1 LFSFSAAA
9 RERSLQLNF
18 IVSPWNLVKNNTAL
32 SNRFLCVRV
41 PKTEKKEKTTRKIK
55 WKIHYGRPLSGC
67 GFYGG
72 LLLFYLPIDRIKLNV
87 CVFIF
92 IAFTWGVRR

>member
-41 PKTEKKEKTTRKIK
+41 PKTEKKRKNNSENK
-55 WKIHYGRPLSGC
+55 VENPLWEAS
-67 GFYGG
+67 
-72 LLLFYLPIDRIKLNV
+72 
-87 CVFIF
+87 
-92 IAFTWGVRR
+92 